1 MDAPPRGVPKPGID
15 PIHVR
20 ADERTDQEPDEDIS
34 WLSVLV
40 AILRHPRIL
49 VGAPIIGL
57 LAFTA
62 WARLNPDSY
71 EAESKFLTQG
81 SSSAASGLAA
91 AFGFGGGESGEGVG
105 FYQALLD
112 SRQLLKEAALTEYRF
127 AVDDELGDSI
137 IGNVLEVFEMGPV
150 NEPVDAD
157 QLLGAVSLLRN
168 MINVGIDGRSGM
180 VILVTITPW
189 PEFSELLNRR
199 LLELTNTF
207 NLERRQSQAAAERRF
222 VEGRLR
228 VRGAELKAAEDE
240 LEQFLDRNRSI
251 ESSPQLQFQR
261 ARIQRRVTLADQVFT
276 TLSQAY
282 EQARIDEVRN
292 TPVVTIVD
300 PPEGSVQA
308 QNAFSRLGRI
318 GFILGLVAGVMLALV
333 VELLSNLRRQN
344 APEFREAEDLLR
356 AAPATLL
363 PRFWMGKRA

>member
-1 MDAPPRGVPKPGID
+1 MDDNPTDAPEFEDRHPRG
-15 PIHVR
+15 
-20 ADERTDQEPDEDIS
+20 DERTRQDPEDDIS

-57 LAFTA
+57 LAFAA
-62 WARLNPDSY
+62 WSRFAEVTY
-71 EAESKFLTQG
+71 VAESKFLTQG
-81 SSSAASGLAA
+81 SSSPASGLAA
-91 AFGFGGGESGEGVG
+91 ALGFGGSGGGGEGTG

-127 AVDDELGDSI
+127 EVDDELGDSI
-137 IGNVLEVFEMGPV
+137 IGNVLEIFEMGSV
-150 NEPVDAD
+150 NEPIDAR
-157 QLLGAVSLLRN
+157 QLLGAVSRVRK
-168 MINVGIDGRSGM
+168 MINVSIDGRSGM
-180 VILVTITPW
+180 VILVTDTPW

-222 VEGRLR
+222 VEGRLH
-228 VRGAELKAAEDE
+228 VRQAELKAAEDE

-261 ARIQRRVTLADQVFT
+261 ARIQRRVTLADEVFT

-300 PPEGSVQA
+300 PPEGSVAAQA
-308 QNAFSRLGRI
+308 PFSRLGRI
-318 GFILGLVAGVMLALV
+318 GFILGLVAGILLALV
-333 VELLSNLRRQN
+333 VELLSHLRRQN
-344 APEFREAEDLLR
+344 APEFREAGDLLR
-356 AAPATLL
+356 AVPATLL
-363 PRFWMGKRA
+363 PRFRSRQQA